1 MALDWEC
8 FIKLSLVCHHR
19 HLIKFSDFP
28 VKLFEER
35 RLILRYEKELKNHKI
50 RFMNNLTISYTETP
64 LCLL

>member
-28 VKLFEER
+28 VKLFKER

-50 RFMNNLTISYTETP
+50 RFMNNLIISYTETP
-64 LCLL
+64 LYLL